1 MTVNEKVSLYMNFLF
16 FYFYFRLCRYE
27 GFYYIDLF
35 MKKITDEDPKVT
47 FGKTIRGIRILKR
60 LTQDNL
66 SELSG
71 KAPVYISNLERGQ
84 SNPTLDS
91 ILTFA
96 AALEVEPSDIFAL
109 AFSSESDLKKEIKAQ
124 FATILSRSTDA
135 ELKLILKILTAI
147 VEK

>member
-1 MTVNEKVSLYMNFLF
+1 MTVNHKVILYRNFLF
-16 FYFYFRLCRYE
+16 FNFYYGLCRC
-27 GFYYIDLF
+27 GGIYYIGLF
-35 MKKITDEDPKVT
+35 MKNITEEDARAI